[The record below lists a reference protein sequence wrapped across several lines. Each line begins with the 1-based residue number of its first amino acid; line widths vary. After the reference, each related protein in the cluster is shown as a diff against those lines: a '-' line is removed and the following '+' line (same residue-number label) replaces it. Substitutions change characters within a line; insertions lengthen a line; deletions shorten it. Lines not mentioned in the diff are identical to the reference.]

1 MKCLKG
7 PSRNYDTMRRTSIS
21 TTGTKD
27 KSIEQVFKGRLE
39 EKWPE
44 LRKDKL
50 VHIQEA
56 QSTKKTKPEKKTFHM
71 ACLIVKIVN
80 MQKTN

>member
-7 PSRNYDTMRRTSIS
+7 PSRNCDTMKRTNIS

-27 KSIEQVFKGRLE
+27 KNIEQVFKGRLE
-39 EKWPE
+39 EKLPE

-50 VHIQEA
+50 VHIQEV
-56 QSTKKTKPEKKTFHM
+56 QSTKKTKPEKNIPHGMF
-71 ACLIVKIVN
+71 N
-80 MQKTN
+80 S